1 VRVKRAATVLSLAV
15 ALLFGARSIAFA
27 HATLVRSEPAAD
39 SHLATS
45 PSRVRL
51 VFSEALEIT
60 LVKLSIVRSD
70 GSVIPLSATGDPHDV
85 NAVIAPVN
93 DLATGAYRLQWRV
106 VSADGHPVE
115 GTFSFFVG
123 AGSAGE
129 KVPVAAFEVPA
140 VWGPSFGEAP
150 LIPAVLRGLA
160 LGALMALAGMLL
172 FMSWPRKVVLVPSRA
187 AQRLV
192 TILSVAAPLLLA
204 VHLAAWA
211 VNADPDH
218 HLTSASV
225 SAALASGVGRVELW
239 RVGLA
244 LLSLWA
250 LVLVRRER
258 LAVSFALAALLVSGA
273 SGHAAAI
280 QPLLAAPAK
289 ALHLV
294 AGAAWVGGLLWL
306 VCLRAGP
313 SVASLTRD
321 DHSSEPASLTR
332 DDNSSEPASLTRDD
346 NTSEAKRVSSVALAA
361 VIVVTLSGIIQTVLF
376 LPALSDLFHSTYGA
390 IVLAKV
396 CGMLTLVA
404 FGAYHRYRV
413 LPALAHDAREAERFA
428 VTLKRELAVFAV
440 VVLLGGLLAY
450 VPPSMAAM
458 HASSSHAS
466 TP

>member
-332 DDNSSEPASLTRDD
+332 DDN
-346 NTSEAKRVSSVALAA
+346 TSEAKRVSSVALAA

>member
-1 VRVKRAATVLSLAV
+1 
-15 ALLFGARSIAFA
+15 
-27 HATLVRSEPAAD
+27 
-39 SHLATS
+39 
-45 PSRVRL
+45 
-51 VFSEALEIT
+51 
-60 LVKLSIVRSD
+60 
-70 GSVIPLSATGDPHDV
+70 
-85 NAVIAPVN
+85 
-93 DLATGAYRLQWRV
+93 
-106 VSADGHPVE
+106 
-115 GTFSFFVG
+115 
-123 AGSAGE
+123 
-129 KVPVAAFEVPA
+129 
-140 VWGPSFGEAP
+140 
-150 LIPAVLRGLA
+150 
-160 LGALMALAGMLL
+160 LMALAGMLL

-332 DDNSSEPASLTRDD
+332 DDN
-346 NTSEAKRVSSVALAA
+346 TSEAKRVSSVALAA

-413 LPALAHDAREAERFA
+413 LPALAHDTREAERFA

>member
-1 VRVKRAATVLSLAV
+1 MRSSRSEAVAVRVKRAATVVSLAI
-15 ALLFGARSIAFA
+15 ALLLGARSIAFA
-27 HATLVRSEPAAD
+27 HATLLRSEPAAD
-39 SHLATS
+39 SHLAAS

-60 LVKLSIVRSD
+60 LVKLSIVRAD

-93 DLATGAYRLQWRV
+93 ELASGAYRLQWRV

-115 GTFSFFVG
+115 GSFSFFVG
-123 AGSAGE
+123 AAEQGE
-129 KVPVAAFEVPA
+129 RVPVAVFEEPA
-140 VWGPSFGEAP
+140 VWGPSLGGAP
-150 LIPAVLRGLA
+150 LVPAVLRGLA

-172 FMSWPRKVVLVPSRA
+172 FMALPRAEALVPSRA
-187 AQRLV
+187 AHRL
-192 TILSVAAPLLLA
+192 TTLLSVAAPLLLT
-204 VHLAAWA
+204 VHFAAWA

-218 HLTSASV
+218 QLTSASV

-250 LVLVRRER
+250 FMLARRER
-258 LAVSFALAALLVSGA
+258 LALSFAVAALVVSGA

-289 ALHLV
+289 ALHLL
-294 AGAAWVGGLLWL
+294 AGAAWIGGLLWL

-321 DHSSEPASLTR
+321 DNNGEAASLAP
-332 DDNSSEPASLTRDD
+332 DDNS
-346 NTSEAKRVSSVALAA
+346 NEAMRVSSVALAA
-361 VIVVTLSGIIQTVLF
+361 VIVVTLSGIAQTVLF

-396 CGMLTLVA
+396 CGMLALVA
-404 FGAYHRYRV
+404 FGAYHRYRA
-413 LPALAHDAREAERFA
+413 LPALARDARAYGRLA
-428 VTLKRELAVFAV
+428 VILKRELVVFAV

-458 HASSSHAS
+458 HASSSHGS

>member
-1 VRVKRAATVLSLAV
+1 VRVKRAAMVLSLAV

-129 KVPVAAFEVPA
+129 KVPVAAFEEPA

-160 LGALMALAGMLL
+160 LGAVMALAGMLL

-332 DDNSSEPASLTRDD
+332 DDN
-346 NTSEAKRVSSVALAA
+346 TSEAKRVSSVALAA

>member
-1 VRVKRAATVLSLAV
+1 VRVKRAAMVLSLAV

-332 DDNSSEPASLTRDD
+332 DDN
-346 NTSEAKRVSSVALAA
+346 TSEAKRVSSVALAA

>member
-1 VRVKRAATVLSLAV
+1 VRVKRAAMVLSLAV

-332 DDNSSEPASLTRDD
+332 DDN
-346 NTSEAKRVSSVALAA
+346 TSEAKRVSSVALAA

-413 LPALAHDAREAERFA
+413 LPALAHDTREAERFA